1 MSKALPV
8 TPQEIADA
16 AIGAAEAGAAI
27 VHLHAR
33 NPETGQ
39 PDQSPEGFAPFL
51 KVIKQRSGAVI
62 NLTTGGAPYM
72 RVEERVQ
79 PAKTYAPEVA
89 SLNMG
94 SMNFGLFGMLKRF
107 KDFKHDWEPAM
118 LGNKDIV
125 FRNSYQDIEYV
136 LRAMAETGTRFD
148 GYGYF
153 VDYNGVSDG
162 NGTTYQGA
170 ALYGVATIE
179 DADGQRLV
187 AAGGA
192 VQVEGDS
199 AETHVAVLQI
209 DDGFALQGE
218 LAAGTWLAD
227 SESPEL
233 VLNGAEVASLGVRY
247 LVVRGRLVGEAFD
260 AVIFDD
266 LMGVSGAVEG
276 ACTTEPAAASLLDG
290 EGRWLDIL
298 FDGTT
303 LEGTGGDPDRCDG
316 CGGVWF
322 QGLYLG
328 EVCPDLGVL
337 TDWSGAP
344 WR

>member
-1 MSKALPV
+1 MRPLLTLLLACGGEKSDATPDDATPAEEAHYILPAEEVTAPPFDAAAVTAELEWAAARFVTFDARPLIEGYLALLVAGDDGYCPTYGV
-8 TPQEIADA
+8 IDDTVYWADA
-16 AIGAAEAGAAI
+16 C
-27 VHLHAR
+27 
-33 NPETGQ
+33 T
-39 PDQSPEGFAPFL
+39 
-51 KVIKQRSGAVI
+51 
-62 NLTTGGAPYM
+62 
-72 RVEERVQ
+72 
-79 PAKTYAPEVA
+79 
-89 SLNMG
+89 
-94 SMNFGLFGMLKRF
+94 
-107 KDFKHDWEPAM
+107 
-118 LGNKDIV
+118 
-125 FRNSYQDIEYV
+125 
-136 LRAMAETGTRFD
+136 AETGTRFD

-153 VDYNGVSDG
+153 VDYDGVSDG

-170 ALYGVATIE
+170 AIYGVATIE
-179 DADGQRLV
+179 DADGQRIV
-187 AAGGA
+187 AAGGVA
-192 VQVEGDS
+192 QVEGDGNG
-199 AETHVAVLQI
+199 THVAMLQM
-209 DDGFALQGE
+209 DDGFALQGD

-233 VLNGAEVASLGVRY
+233 VLNGAEVEALGVRY

-260 AVIFDD
+260 AIIFDD

-276 ACTTEPAAASLLDG
+276 ACTTEPAGAASLLDG

-328 EVCPDLGVL
+328 EVCPDLGAL

>member
-1 MSKALPV
+1 
-8 TPQEIADA
+8 
-16 AIGAAEAGAAI
+16 
-27 VHLHAR
+27 
-33 NPETGQ
+33 
-39 PDQSPEGFAPFL
+39 
-51 KVIKQRSGAVI
+51 
-62 NLTTGGAPYM
+62 
-72 RVEERVQ
+72 
-79 PAKTYAPEVA
+79 
-89 SLNMG
+89 
-94 SMNFGLFGMLKRF
+94 
-107 KDFKHDWEPAM
+107 
-118 LGNKDIV
+118 
-125 FRNSYQDIEYV
+125 
-136 LRAMAETGTRFD
+136 
-148 GYGYF
+148 
-153 VDYNGVSDG
+153 
-162 NGTTYQGA
+162 
-170 ALYGVATIE
+170 
-179 DADGQRLV
+179 
-187 AAGGA
+187 
-192 VQVEGDS
+192 VEGDS

-276 ACTTEPAAASLLDG
+276 ACTTEPAGAASLLDG

>member
-1 MSKALPV
+1 MRPLLTLLLACGGEKSDSTASGADPVESAPYILPAEEVTAPPFDAAAVTAELEAAAARFVSFDASPLIEGYQALLAAGDDGDCPTYGV
-8 TPQEIADA
+8 INDTVYWADA
-16 AIGAAEAGAAI
+16 C
-27 VHLHAR
+27 
-33 NPETGQ
+33 T
-39 PDQSPEGFAPFL
+39 S
-51 KVIKQRSGAVI
+51 
-62 NLTTGGAPYM
+62 
-72 RVEERVQ
+72 
-79 PAKTYAPEVA
+79 
-89 SLNMG
+89 
-94 SMNFGLFGMLKRF
+94 
-107 KDFKHDWEPAM
+107 
-118 LGNKDIV
+118 
-125 FRNSYQDIEYV
+125 
-136 LRAMAETGTRFD
+136 ETGTRFD

-153 VDYNGVSDG
+153 VDYNGMSDG

-192 VQVEGDS
+192 AQVEGDS
-199 AETHVAVLQI
+199 GETHVAMMQI
-209 DDGFALQGE
+209 DDGFALQGA

-233 VLNGAEVASLGVRY
+233 VLNGAEVPSLGVRY

-276 ACTTEPAAASLLDG
+276 ACTTEPAGAASLLDG

-322 QGLYLG
+322 AGQYLG
-328 EVCPDLGVL
+328 EVCPDLGVP
-337 TDWSGAP
+337 TDWRRAP
-344 WR
+344 WG